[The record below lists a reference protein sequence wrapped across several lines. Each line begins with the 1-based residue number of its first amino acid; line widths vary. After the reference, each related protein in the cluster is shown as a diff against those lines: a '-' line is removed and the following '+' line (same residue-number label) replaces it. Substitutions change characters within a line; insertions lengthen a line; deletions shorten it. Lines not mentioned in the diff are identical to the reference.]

1 MAAPGAVCSAGDEA
15 EEEEEE
21 EEAGREPRLR
31 DTPEDILLEAAAN
44 AIALHPARAVLA
56 AGDVDG
62 DVYLYAYSCV
72 EGENRELW
80 SSGHHLKSC
89 RDVAFSLDGQKLFTV
104 SKDKSIHILTV
115 EDGRLETRFSKAH
128 SSALNCVLPI
138 NDHVFAT
145 GDDGGAL
152 KVWDLRKGA
161 TVLEARQ
168 HEEYI
173 SAMAVDGNGKL
184 LLTAS
189 GDGTLGVFNI
199 KRRRFELLSEPQN
212 GDLTSVVLLKR
223 GKKVACGS
231 SEGTIYLFNW
241 DGFGATSDR
250 FALRAE
256 SIDCMVPITENIVCT
271 GSLDGVIR
279 AVNVLPNRVLGCVGQ
294 HTGEPIEQLAM
305 APGGQLL
312 ASCAHDQ
319 KVKFWDISSLGSI
332 VVDDYRKKKKK
343 GGPLKALSSKAAGGG
358 EDFFADLR
366 EEPEAA
372 QEAATGSD
380 SDDSD

>member
-1 MAAPGAVCSAGDEA
+1 MAAPAVVCAAGGEA
-15 EEEEEE
+15 EEEA
-21 EEAGREPRLR
+21 EEAAAPRLR
-31 DTPEDILLEAAAN
+31 DAPEDILLEAAAN

-62 DVYLYAYSCV
+62 DVYLYSFSCV
-72 EGENRELW
+72 EGDNRELW

-89 RDVAFSLDGQKLFTV
+89 RDVAFSPDGQKLFTV

-115 EDGRLETRFSKAH
+115 EEGRLETRFSKAH

-161 TVLEARQ
+161 TILEAQQ

-173 SAMAVDGNGKL
+173 SAMVVDSNGKL

-212 GDLTSVVLLKR
+212 GDLTSVVLLKGSERLAEPSAGLRRAAR
-223 GKKVACGS
+223 GGAHRAAGRGPGGAAPGQLRPRP
-231 SEGTIYLFNW
+231 EG
-241 DGFGATSDR
+241 
-250 FALRAE
+250 E
-256 SIDCMVPITENIVCT
+256 
-271 GSLDGVIR
+271 
-279 AVNVLPNRVLGCVGQ
+279 VLG
-294 HTGEPIEQLAM
+294 H
-305 APGGQLL
+305 LL
-312 ASCAHDQ
+312 AGLHC
-319 KVKFWDISSLGSI
+319 
-332 VVDDYRKKKKK
+332 
-343 GGPLKALSSKAAGGG
+343 GGRLPEEEEEGGAAEGPEQQGRGQRRGLLCGPARGAGGG
-358 EDFFADLR
+358 DGER
-366 EEPEAA
+366 
-372 QEAATGSD
+372 QRRQ
-380 SDDSD
+380 

>member
-1 MAAPGAVCSAGDEA
+1 RP
-15 EEEEEE
+15 
-21 EEAGREPRLR
+21 R
-31 DTPEDILLEAAAN
+31 DTPEDIVLEAAAN
-44 AIALHPARAVLA
+44 AIALHPARALLA

-62 DVYLYAYSCV
+62 DVYLFSYSCV
-72 EGENRELW
+72 PGDTRELW

-89 RDVAFSLDGQKLFTV
+89 RDVAFSLDGHKLFTV
-104 SKDKSIHILTV
+104 SKDKSIQVLTV
-115 EDGRLETRFSKAH
+115 EAGCLETRFSKAH
-128 SSALNCVLPI
+128 SSALNCVLPVTE
-138 NDHVFAT
+138 HVFAT
-145 GDDGGAL
+145 GDEGGAL

-161 TVLEARQ
+161 TVLEAQ
-168 HEEYI
+168 EHEEYI
-173 SAMAVDGNGKL
+173 SAMAVDANGKL

-212 GDLTSVVLLKR
+212 GDLTSVVLLKVGPEGSRLDLHVPGLHLIFLHCAQR

-256 SIDCMVPITENIVCT
+256 SVDCMVPVTENIVCT

-294 HTGEPIEQLAM
+294 HTGEPIEQLAV
-305 APGGQLL
+305 APGGRLL

-319 KVKFWDISSLGSI
+319 KVKFWDTSALAAI
-332 VVDDYRKKKKK
+332 VVDDYRKKKKR
-343 GGPLKALSSKAAGGG
+343 GGPLRALSSKAAGGG
-358 EDFFADLR
+358 QDFFADLR
-366 EEPEAA
+366 DEPEAA
-372 QEAATGSD
+372 PGDSGDSGD
-380 SDDSD
+380 SD

>member
-1 MAAPGAVCSAGDEA
+1 PALPGGHSDDEEGAGDE
-15 EEEEEE
+15 
-21 EEAGREPRLR
+21 EAAARGPRLR
-31 DTPEDILLEAAAN
+31 DTPEDIVLEAAAN
-44 AIALHPARAVLA
+44 AIALHPARALLA

-62 DVYLYAYSCV
+62 DVYLFSYSCV
-72 EGENRELW
+72 EGDTRELW

-89 RDVAFSLDGQKLFTV
+89 RDVAFSLDGHKLFTV
-104 SKDKSIHILTV
+104 SKDRSVHVLTT
-115 EDGRLETRFSKAH
+115 EEGRLETRLCKAH
-128 SSALNCVLPI
+128 SAALNCVLPVTE
-138 NDHVFAT
+138 HVFAT
-145 GDDGGAL
+145 GDEGGVL

-161 TVLEARQ
+161 AVLEAHE

-173 SAMAVDGNGKL
+173 SAMAVDANGKL
-184 LLTAS
+184 LFTAS

-231 SEGTIYLFNW
+231 SEGTVYLFNW
-241 DGFGATSDR
+241 DGFGAASDR

-256 SIDCMVPITENIVCT
+256 SIDCMVPVTENIVCT

-294 HTGEPIEQLAM
+294 HVGEPIEQLAV
-305 APGGQLL
+305 APGGRLL

-319 KVKFWDISSLGSI
+319 KVKFWDTSALGAI
-332 VVDDYRKKKKK
+332 VVDDYRRRKKR
-343 GGPLKALSSKAAGGG
+343 GGPLRALSSKAAGSG

-366 EEPEAA
+366 DEPEEAPRAA
-372 QEAATGSD
+372 GGSD

>member
-1 MAAPGAVCSAGDEA
+1 D
-15 EEEEEE
+15 EE
-21 EEAGREPRLR
+21 EEAAAREPRLR
-31 DTPEDILLEAAAN
+31 DTPEDIVLEAAAN
-44 AIALHPARAVLA
+44 AIALHPARALLA

-62 DVYLYAYSCV
+62 DVYLFSYSCV
-72 EGENRELW
+72 EGHTRELW

-89 RDVAFSLDGQKLFTV
+89 RDVAFSLDGHKLFTV
-104 SKDKSIHILTV
+104 SKDKSIHVLMV
-115 EDGRLETRFSKAH
+115 EEGRLETRFSKAH
-128 SSALNCVLPI
+128 SAALNCVLPI
-138 NDHVFAT
+138 TDHVFAT
-145 GDDGGAL
+145 GDEGGAL

-161 TVLEARQ
+161 AVLEARE

-173 SAMAVDGNGKL
+173 SAMAVDANGKL

-294 HTGEPIEQLAM
+294 HTGEPIEQLAV
-305 APGGQLL
+305 APGGRLL

-319 KVKFWDISSLGSI
+319 KVKFWDISALAAI

-343 GGPLKALSSKAAGGG
+343 GGPLRALSSKAAGSG

-366 EEPEAA
+366 DEPE
-372 QEAATGSD
+372 EAPGDGDGD
-380 SDDSD
+380 SDDTD

>member
-1 MAAPGAVCSAGDEA
+1 MAAPA
-15 EEEEEE
+15 EESSEP
-21 EEAGREPRLR
+21 AAKEPRLR
-31 DTPEDILLEAAAN
+31 DTPEDICFEATAN
-44 AIALHPARAVLA
+44 AIALHPARPLLA

-62 DVYLYAYSCV
+62 DVYLYSYSCT
-72 EGENRELW
+72 EGENRQLW

-89 RDVAFSLDGQKLFTV
+89 RDVAFSQDGQKLFTV
-104 SKDKSIHILTV
+104 SKDKSIHLLTA
-115 EDGRLETRFSKAH
+115 EEGRLETRFPRAH
-128 SSALNCVLPI
+128 GSALNCVLPI
-138 NDHVFAT
+138 DAHVFAT
-145 GDDGGAL
+145 GDDNGAL
-152 KVWDLRKGA
+152 KVWDLRKGDSI
-161 TVLEARQ
+161 LEAQ
-168 HEEYI
+168 QQEEYI
-173 SAMAVDGNGKL
+173 SAMAVDGNGKI

-189 GDGTLGVFNI
+189 GDGTLGVFNVR
-199 KRRRFELLSEPQN
+199 RRRFELLSEPQN

-223 GKKVACGS
+223 GRKVACGS

-241 DGFGATSDR
+241 DGFGAASDR

-256 SIDCMVPITENIVCT
+256 SVDCMVPVTDSIVCV

-294 HTGEPIEQLAM
+294 HLGEPIEQLAL

-319 KVKFWDISSLGSI
+319 KVKFWDVSALGQM

-343 GGPLKALSSKAAGGG
+343 GVPLRALSGKAVGSG

-366 EEPEAA
+366 DEAEPEAA
-372 QEAATGSD
+372 EGDD